1 MSDRQLSLLTPAQ
14 KRCTSEF
21 NADRTHRIALPR
33 RWAEGGTYVLWVL
46 LNPSQADRNRDQ
58 NDLTVSKCEGF
69 SRRWGHSA
77 LWVVN
82 LFSVIATDPAEL
94 DNHTLLTACLPE
106 AHIRLCQLAAG
117 AAEVVAGW
125 GSSIPGH
132 LIARVNVVRAALQEA
147 TEAPIRCLGT
157 TNGGHPR
164 HPSRLGYD
172 TERVAFRKWQ

>member
-1 MSDRQLSLLTPAQ
+1 MGDQLSLLSPQQ

-33 RWAEGGTYVLWVL
+33 RWEEGGTYVLWVL

-58 NDLTVSKCEGF
+58 NDLTVTKCEGF
-69 SRRWGHSA
+69 SKRWGHSA

-94 DNHTLLTACLPE
+94 EGLAWLEALLPV
-106 AHIRLCQLAAG
+106 AHARMCQLAEG
-117 AAEVVAGW
+117 AAEIIVGW
-125 GSSIPGH
+125 GGSIPRTLAPRAEH
-132 LIARVNVVRAALQEA
+132 VTRALRAASL
-147 TEAPIRCLGT
+147 APIRCLGT
-157 TNGGHPR
+157 TADGHPR

-172 TERVAFRKWQ
+172 TERVAFRKWA